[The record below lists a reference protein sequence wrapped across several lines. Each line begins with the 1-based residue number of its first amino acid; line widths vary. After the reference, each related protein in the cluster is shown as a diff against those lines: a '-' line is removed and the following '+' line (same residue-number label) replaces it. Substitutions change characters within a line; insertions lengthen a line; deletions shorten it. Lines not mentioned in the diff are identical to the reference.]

1 MSFFVITNYIF
12 GLNYVIVD
20 VITLGNN
27 KTYKFR
33 WFNLEK
39 CTYKKSKSY
48 KLVKNLLPN
57 KLQRHLEE
65 VVKKSYQMGS

>member
-1 MSFFVITNYIF
+1 MRSQFTTLIVVMSFFVITNYIF

-33 WFNLEK
+33 
-39 CTYKKSKSY
+39 
-48 KLVKNLLPN
+48 
-57 KLQRHLEE
+57 
-65 VVKKSYQMGS
+65 